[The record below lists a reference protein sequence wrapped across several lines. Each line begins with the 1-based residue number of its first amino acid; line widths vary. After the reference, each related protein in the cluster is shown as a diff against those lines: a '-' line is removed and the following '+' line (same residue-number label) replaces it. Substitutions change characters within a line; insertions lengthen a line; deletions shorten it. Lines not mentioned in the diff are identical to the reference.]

1 VVGEP
6 KCPGMQELD
15 CQIAGYCDAGKGVV
29 RARTVSSML
38 GPNTRDHGC
47 PVAARHTRHAIALQD
62 NPKSKSLGIT
72 RTCAGGCWG
81 PSSDVD

>member
-38 GPNTRDHGC
+38 GHNAQTPGIMAAQSLHGI
-47 PVAARHTRHAIALQD
+47 PATL
-62 NPKSKSLGIT
+62 
-72 RTCAGGCWG
+72 
-81 PSSDVD
+81 